1 MGELANR
8 FIECCKAIPGAEFID
23 DLPMTAEQKASKKA
37 DFFFQGRT
45 IVCEIKSLESD
56 TSEKFI
62 SYLESQGI
70 VFTPDTH
77 YPDLIGYVKDRPNG
91 DAIWQKA
98 QSLATT
104 AVEDGLSSGN
114 KQIRTTKEIFGVES
128 ADGLLVILNG
138 VAPILGPQ
146 LVLERIGERM
156 MKPNS
161 TMDGP
166 YHEQLSQILLM
177 SENYLVGTTMGPT
190 AAAIPIG
197 SEAIPQLHGVNAFLS
212 TLVEAWAKWNGRE
225 FEIGDIPA
233 LHT

>member
-8 FIECCKAIPGAEFID
+8 FIECCKGISGAEFID
-23 DLPMTAEQKASKKA
+23 DLPMTGEQKANKKA

-56 TSEKFI
+56 PSEKFI
-62 SYLESQGI
+62 AYLESQGV

-91 DAIWQKA
+91 DAIWKKA

-114 KQIRTTKEIFGVES
+114 KQIRTTKKLFGIES

-156 MKPNS
+156 MKPNA
-161 TMDGP
+161 TNDGP

-177 SENYLVGTTMGPT
+177 SENYLLDTAMGPT
-190 AAAIPIG
+190 ATAIPIA
-197 SEAIPQLHGVNAFLS
+197 SEAIPQLHEVYAFLP
-212 TLVEAWAKWNGRE
+212 TLMEAWTKCNGRQ
-225 FEIGDIPA
+225 FEVMDIPN
-233 LHT
+233 LHD